1 MVYPSDIGIIV
12 IAVMFALTLITLG
25 FLAARLY
32 TRIVILKLP
41 GSDDWAAVL
50 AWIMLLIYSAFLTE
64 ATRHGLGARGTNA
77 SPVAFG
83 EMYKMVAIGQSFS
96 YIGVAAS
103 KASVALFLLRIV
115 VKTWHRIVLWAII
128 AVLSTICTLSSIL
141 HFARC
146 DPVEACWDATVPGKF
161 LMDPDTFTAILVA
174 ASIISV
180 LSDIAL
186 VILPWT
192 ILYGLQMSRS
202 EKRLIGTALSF
213 GGLAHPSAAV
223 AGIIRTETIL
233 TTNTSDL
240 SVLMYR
246 IARPL
251 LWCATELCVTICAS
265 CVPIL
270 RPLWRALRGQTA
282 ASHGYSTTA
291 LATPSR
297 GIELAKTE
305 REGGGAKTAGRLSDE
320 SGLLRAMG
328 SGAGAS
334 VGSVEGGGRGGG
346 GGGGV

>member
-1 MVYPSDIGIIV
+1 MAYPSDIGIIV

-50 AWIMLLIYSAFLTE
+50 AWTMLLIYSAFLTE

-161 LMDPDTFTAILVA
+161 LMDPNTFTEILVA

-213 GGLAHPSAAV
+213 GGLAAI

-270 RPLWRALRGQTA
+270 RPLWRALRGQSS

-297 GIELAKTE
+297 GIELAKTAA
-305 REGGGAKTAGRLSDE
+305 EGAGQKAAAGRLSDE

-334 VGSVEGGGRGGG
+334 VGSVEGAGRGGG